1 MEVDENR
8 EGIIEERNQLLK
20 NCMDNRIFEG
30 LFDEFAFVDE
40 YNLADVLREMEDLC
54 GGTERSEME
63 DFL

>member
-1 MEVDENR
+1 
-8 EGIIEERNQLLK
+8 
-20 NCMDNRIFEG
+20 MDNRIFEG

-40 YNLADVLREMEDLC
+40 YNLADVPREMEDLC